1 MRAIIIVAGLLLVGC
16 NSESGSTTKQSALS
30 VDEGSVIDAPT
41 SADTALRAF
50 YAGQDINFPKASAG
64 PALPASNTVITRIA
78 FGSCQASWKPILIL
92 DQVVADDPDI
102 FIYLGDNVYGDE
114 RAGNALMP
122 NLRQQ
127 YADLAALPEFQRLR
141 TQTPMMSMWDDHDY
155 GLNDGGGDFA
165 FKHFAE
171 KAFLEFWNEPADS
184 IRRKRD
190 GLYDAK
196 LFGVDGQRVQIIMLD
211 TRFFRSS
218 PLVPTDERGAKGKE
232 RYLPSNDPNMTIL
245 GDVQWKWFEQQLQEK
260 ADIRF
265 IVTSIQVLAAD
276 HGWESWRE
284 FTPQRDKFFTT
295 VEQSGAKGVVI
306 ISGDRHVAAFYE
318 KKNSDDYSLYEFTS
332 SPLNMSFTKDPKEYD
347 ALQIVDAVGINNY
360 GLIDID
366 WQNRK
371 LIMQIKD
378 IDGGVQRELQ
388 VPFTKL
394 GL

>member
-1 MRAIIIVAGLLLVGC
+1 MRTIILVAGLFLAGC
-16 NSESGSTTKQSALS
+16 SINIGAEVNNPESSSDKEEKAAVPS
-30 VDEGSVIDAPT
+30 
-41 SADTALRAF
+41 SADVALRAF
-50 YAGQDINFPKASAG
+50 YAGQDIDFPKASAG
-64 PALPASNTVITRIA
+64 PALPASDTVITRIA
-78 FGSCQASWKPILIL
+78 FGSCQASWKPIMIL

-171 KAFLEFWNEPADS
+171 KAFLEFWNEPTDS

-245 GDVQWKWFEQQLQEK
+245 GNVQWKWFEQQLQEK

-332 SPLNMSFTKDPKEYD
+332 SPLNMSFTSEPTEYD
-347 ALQIVDAVGINNY
+347 TLQVVDAVGINNY

-366 WQNRK
+366 WQGRK

-378 IDGGVQRELQ
+378 IEGGVQRELQ
-388 VPFTKL
+388 VPFAKL